1 MENLISKDH
10 THATQKTNLMIE
22 LPTVKIKP
30 RTQDPKLLT
39 LFGQSKV
46 GKTTK
51 LTELGN
57 CLIIDTE
64 KGSDYVEGMIVQV
77 NSLAELRQ
85 IPPSVAAGKYKY
97 EYGAI
102 DVIDKVVEWMEREV
116 VGEYNNQQKE
126 KGITAKALDISD
138 IPYGAG
144 YAMVRAKVMRMIAA
158 FRHTFPKLII
168 IGHRKKTIIGETS
181 VEFSTSSLDLTGKL
195 KNLVCGDSDAIGY
208 VFRDEENRLKISFQ
222 GTDELEV
229 GSRSPHLR
237 GKIIDFDWHQ
247 VYVDRP

>member
-1 MENLISKDH
+1 MDKFNTKPKNQVI
-10 THATQKTNLMIE
+10 MIE

-51 LTELGN
+51 LTELDN

-85 IPPSVAAGKYKY
+85 VPMAIANSKHRYNF
-97 EYGAI
+97 GAI
-102 DVIDKVVEWMEREV
+102 DVIDKVVEWMEKEV
-116 VGEYNNQQKE
+116 IQEYNLQQKE
-126 KGITAKALDISD
+126 KGLTLKASDISD
-138 IPYGAG
+138 IPYGGG
-144 YAMVRAKVMRMIAA
+144 YTLVRMKVMKMISA
-158 FRHTFPKLII
+158 FRHVFPRLII

-181 VEFSTSSLDLTGKL
+181 VEFTSSSLDLTGKL
-195 KNLVCGDSDAIGY
+195 KNLICGDSDAIGY
-208 VFRDEENRLKISFQ
+208 VFRDDENKLKVSFQ
-222 GTDELEV
+222 GSDELEV
-229 GSRSPHLR
+229 GSRSLHLR
-237 GKIIDFDWHQ
+237 GKVIEFDWHNI
-247 VYVDRP
+247 YIDKF